1 MADDLKKPSAHGPEP
16 VREAAFRI
24 ARAALTARDSQQL
37 YHSIHGII
45 RELMPA
51 DNFYIALHD
60 PATGIVSFPYWV
72 DQKEAFQPDRPF
84 GKGLTEYVLRTGQPQ
99 LVDEARLR
107 ALQAR
112 GEVGGIGPESLA
124 WLGVPLLGAE
134 GPFGAV
140 VVQSYAGGYPYGED
154 EKALL
159 TFISDQ
165 MAMSIERLRAET
177 ESRLTRFVLDQTRD
191 DVFGMI
197 ESGQFIFVNR
207 SACEHL
213 GYTREELLARGV
225 LDLNPTLTPESWA
238 ASWADVRQG
247 RSPRLEAIQKRKDGS
262 IRPVEITRSLFT
274 FEGREVLFSTVRD
287 ISERKAAEDAIR
299 RSEARFQRTF
309 HASPDAIIVTR
320 LSDGTILDVNEGF
333 TRLSGWTPEEAE
345 GRTTLDLDI
354 WVNLEDRQRMQA
366 LVRDQGHYS
375 DLEAPFRTR
384 DGRILS
390 GLQSGM
396 VLEMD
401 GVTALLTYTRDIT
414 AQKEIQTALR
424 ASERRLWTVLKH
436 AQAIVYQLDPEGRFL
451 LSEGLGLQALGFQP
465 GQVVGQ
471 SALELYREDAPLVAQ
486 LRRAL
491 EGQGSRSLTYATGR
505 TFDNTLTPVFDEA
518 GQLESVIGIALDVT
532 DAQAAQ
538 AALEAERGLFVG
550 GPVMVVRWRPKLGW
564 PVDYVSPNIQQ
575 ILGYSPDA
583 LMSGRVPFD
592 ALVHPDDL
600 ARIHT
605 TAREK
610 REAGITHYEQE
621 YRLRHANGEYRWF
634 YDFTGASEARPDPA
648 YLLGYLLDITER
660 REAEDALR
668 QAQKMESLGVLA
680 GGIAHD
686 FNNLLTSILGNLN
699 LAQLHLPP
707 HTTAQTYLENMEK
720 GILRAAELAKQ
731 MLAYSGRGRFV
742 VAPLDLNTVVRDM
755 AHLLEVSIPKKVS
768 LHFDLDGDLPAFE
781 ADATQIQQ
789 VVMNLVTNAA
799 DAIGDQDGR
808 IRIRTGRAELAGSD
822 LPALPGQILAPGP
835 YVLLEVEDT
844 GCGMPPDVL
853 ARIFDPFFTTKTTG
867 RGLGLSAML
876 GILRGHHAGLRITS
890 QPGEGSVFQLY
901 FPVAP
906 GTLSP
911 TPEAAPLASA
921 ARLQGRVL
929 LVDDEALVRETT
941 GRVLAALGLDVVQAQ
956 DGLEAVALVDQDP
969 AGYDLVFMD
978 LTMPRMDG
986 REAFRALRARNPSLK
1001 VILCSGYT
1009 EQDILRTFEGEAP
1022 AGFLQKPFQ
1031 IRALRSL
1038 LERVMGAG

>member
-1 MADDLKKPSAHGPEP
+1 MADDVKVPGAHGPEP

-24 ARAALTARDSQQL
+24 ARAALTTRDLQQL
-37 YHSIHGII
+37 YGSLHGII

-60 PATGIVSFPYWV
+60 PATGVVSFPYWV
-72 DQKEAFQPDRPF
+72 DQMEASQPDRPF
-84 GKGLTEYVLRTGQPQ
+84 GRGLTEYVLRTGQPQ
-99 LVDEARLR
+99 LVDETRLR
-107 ALQAR
+107 DLQAR
-112 GEVGGIGPESLA
+112 GEVGGIGPKSLA

-134 GPFGAV
+134 GPFGTV

-159 TFISDQ
+159 AFVSDQ
-165 MAMSIERLRAET
+165 MAMAIERLRAET
-177 ESRLTRFVLDQTRD
+177 VSRLTRLVLDQTMD

-197 ESGQFIFVNR
+197 ESGRFVFVNR

-213 GYTREELLARGV
+213 GYTQDELLGLGV
-225 LDLNPTLTPESWA
+225 LDLNRTLTPEAWA
-238 ASWADVRQG
+238 ATWAEVRRG
-247 RSPRLEAIQKRKDGS
+247 ESPRLEAIQQRKDGS
-262 IRPVEITRSLFT
+262 IRPVEIARTLFT
-274 FEGREVLFSTVRD
+274 FEGREFLFSTVRD
-287 ISERKAAEDAIR
+287 ITERKAAEETLR

-320 LSDGTILDVNEGF
+320 LSDGAILEVNEGF
-333 TRLSGWTPEEAE
+333 TRVSGWTPEEAV
-345 GRTTLDLDI
+345 GRTTQDLAI
-354 WVNLEDRQRMQA
+354 WVNAEDRQRVQA

-401 GVTALLTYTRDIT
+401 GETALLTYTRDIT
-414 AQKEIQTALR
+414 AQKQIQTALR

-436 AQAIVYQLDPEGRFL
+436 AQAIVYQLDPEGHFL
-451 LSEGLGLQALGFQP
+451 LSEGLGLQALGLQP
-465 GQVVGQ
+465 GQAVGQ
-471 SALELYREDAPLVAQ
+471 SALELYREEEPLVAQ

-491 EGQGSRSLTYATGR
+491 EGHGSRTLTQAGER
-505 TFDNTLTPVFDEA
+505 TFDNTLTPVLDEA
-518 GQLESVIGIALDVT
+518 GRVESVIGIALDVT

-538 AALEAERGLFVG
+538 TALQAERGLFVG
-550 GPVMVVRWRPKLGW
+550 GPVMVVRWRPQPGW

-575 ILGYSPDA
+575 ILGYPPEA
-583 LMSGRVPFD
+583 LISGRVPFD
-592 ALVHPDDL
+592 ALIHPEDQ
-600 ARIHT
+600 ARIHE
-605 TAREK
+605 TALENRM
-610 REAGITHYEQE
+610 AGVTHYEQE

-634 YDFTGASEARPDPA
+634 YDFTGASEARRDPN

-660 REAEDALR
+660 RQAEEALR
-668 QAQKMESLGVLA
+668 QSQKLESLGVLA

-699 LAQLHLPP
+699 LAQLQLPP
-707 HTTAQTYLENMEK
+707 GTAAQTYLENMER

-742 VAPLDLNTVVRDM
+742 VAPLDLNMVVREM

-768 LHFDLDGDLPAFE
+768 LHFDLAAELPAFE
-781 ADATQIQQ
+781 ADSAQIQQ

-808 IRIRTGRAELAGSD
+808 IRIHTGRAELGD
-822 LPALPGQILAPGP
+822 GELPALPGQTLLPGP

-853 ARIFDPFFTTKTTG
+853 DRIFDPFFTTKATG

-876 GILRGHHAGLRITS
+876 GILRGHHAGLRIHS
-890 QPGEGSVFQLY
+890 RPGEGSVFQLF

-906 GTLSP
+906 GATGP
-911 TPEAAPLASA
+911 APAQPPATSG
-921 ARLQGRVL
+921 ARLRGRVL

-941 GRVLAALGLDVVQAQ
+941 GRVLAALGLEVVQAQ
-956 DGLEAVALVDQDP
+956 DGFEAVALVDRDP

-986 REAFRALRARNPSLK
+986 REAFQAMRARNPALK

-1009 EQDILRTFEGEAP
+1009 EQDILRTFEGETP

-1031 IRALRSL
+1031 IRDLRNL
-1038 LERVMGAG
+1038 LGRVMGIG